1 VWVAKPLASAGFV
14 ALALA
19 RGAPHTSYGR
29 LVLAALAFG
38 WLGDVLLIRKGARRA
53 FAAGLAS
60 FLLGHLVFALAFL
73 VRGVAPAGLAAGA
86 LAAAALAL
94 PVARWL
100 APHVP
105 ERLRLPVRAYV
116 VVISAM
122 VACAAGAWGATR
134 DGALLAGAAAFFL
147 SDLAVARE
155 RFVAKSFANKL
166 WGLPLYYGAQLLL
179 AWTVGR

>member
-1 VWVAKPLASAGFV
+1 M
-14 ALALA
+14 
-19 RGAPHTSYGR
+19 
-29 LVLAALAFG
+29 LAALAFG
-38 WLGDVLLIRKGARRA
+38 WLGDVLLIPRGARRA

-60 FLLGHLVFALAFL
+60 FLLGHLLFAAAFL
-73 VRGVAPAGLAAGA
+73 ARGVAPAWLAGGA
-86 LAAAALAL
+86 LATGALAL

-105 ERLRLPVRAYV
+105 DGLRLPVRAYV

-122 VACAAGAWGATR
+122 VACAAGAFGATR
-134 DGALLAGAAAFFL
+134 DAALLTGAVAFFL

-155 RFVAKSFANKL
+155 RFVAKTFTNKL

-179 AWTVGR
+179 AGTVR